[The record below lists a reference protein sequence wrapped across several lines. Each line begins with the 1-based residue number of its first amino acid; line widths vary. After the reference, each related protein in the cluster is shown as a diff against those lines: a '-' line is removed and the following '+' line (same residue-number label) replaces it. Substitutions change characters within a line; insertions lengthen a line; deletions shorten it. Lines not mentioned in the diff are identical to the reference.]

1 MNTDNPSSTDLPFPG
16 QLPTDELVFTVLLVD
31 DQMMVAEAVRRML
44 ANHADIRFHY
54 CGFAEQAL
62 QTAQQVRPTVILQDL
77 VMPDIDGLTL
87 VAEYRAHPA
96 TRDVPIIV
104 FSTKEEPAVKSAAF
118 KMGANDYLV
127 KLPDPIELLAR
138 IRYHSKACINQLE
151 RERAYAAL
159 YENQRQLIAAN
170 EALRRLNNTDEVTGL
185 RTRRYLDASLAN
197 EWKRGSRERAT
208 LSILAIEIDD
218 FAAVAATYGQSAGDA
233 LLRHIAEVI
242 KQRVRRPADLAGRY
256 SDGKIVLV
264 LPNTSPQGAASL
276 AETIRHTIADAG
288 ISHDSAAGRTCTVC
302 VGVMSCI
309 PASDRQADQAVD
321 SALRALGFAQE
332 AGGNRI
338 HAMPLDAVAGEE

>member
-1 MNTDNPSSTDLPFPG
+1 MNNDNSSSTELPYPG
-16 QLPTDELVFTVLLVD
+16 QLPTEDYVFTVLLVD

-54 CGFAEQAL
+54 CGSAEQAL

-87 VAEYRAHPA
+87 VAEYRADPA

-197 EWKRGSRERAT
+197 EWKRGCRERTT
-208 LSILAIEIDD
+208 LSILAIEPDD
-218 FAAVAATYGQSAGDA
+218 FSAFVASSGQLAGDA
-233 LLRHIAEVI
+233 LLRQVADVI
-242 KQRVRRPADLAGRY
+242 KQNVRRPADLAARY

-264 LPNTSPQGAASL
+264 LPNTPSHGAVGIAESIRGTV
-276 AETIRHTIADAG
+276 AETG
-288 ISHDSAAGRTCTVC
+288 IGHDSVADRKWTVSI
-302 VGVMSCI
+302 GVVSCM
-309 PASDRQADQAVD
+309 PALDRQADEVID
-321 SALRALGFAQE
+321 SALSALAIAQH
-332 AGGNRI
+332 AGGTRI
-338 HAMPLDAVAGEE
+338 HVMQGTLTA